1 METLT
6 NTYVCLV
13 KNKTFEALEDAVNQ
27 VVNLDKYRI
36 ELFEEEDKNRL

>member
-13 KNKTFEALEDAVNQ
+13 RNKTFVALEDAVNE

-36 ELFEEEDKNRL
+36 ELFEEEAKNRL